1 VTTLQLL
8 IPVFMFT
15 IPIISMIVLGCTILI
30 KPVSAINRRW
40 YLAIFLPLLIANP
53 LALLDQTDPPFS
65 DWATLIILLA
75 ADALLVV
82 GFFLVFRGM
91 TVYGLT
97 LEDTQDLLI
106 NNLKEL
112 GFDVQKIIGAKAYWL
127 GKVKD
132 AHILTI
138 RRGDI
143 SEQIW
148 LAQQF
153 NEIILRVDSRQGW
166 QILKSVVSEIRQQK
180 TAYQFSSHAVGIL
193 FIVLA
198 IVFGALTWIFFF
210 EPRLILIE

>member
-1 VTTLQLL
+1 MTPELL
-8 IPVFMFT
+8 IPVLMFT
-15 IPIISMIVLGCTILI
+15 TSIISMIILGCAILI
-30 KPVSAINRRW
+30 RPVSAINRRW

-53 LALLDQTDPPFS
+53 LALLDRTNPPFS
-65 DWATLIILLA
+65 DWPTLIILLA

-106 NNLKEL
+106 KNLKEL
-112 GFDVQKIIGAKAYWL
+112 GFNVQKKIGEKAYWL

-138 RRGDI
+138 KRGDI

-148 LAQQF
+148 LTQQF
-153 NEIILRVDSRQGW
+153 NEVILRVDSQKGW
-166 QILKSVVSEIRQQK
+166 RLLKSVMPGIRKQK
-180 TAYQFSSHAVGIL
+180 TTYQFSSHAMGVL
-193 FIVLA
+193 FIILA
-198 IVFGALTWIFFF
+198 LVFAALTWIFFF